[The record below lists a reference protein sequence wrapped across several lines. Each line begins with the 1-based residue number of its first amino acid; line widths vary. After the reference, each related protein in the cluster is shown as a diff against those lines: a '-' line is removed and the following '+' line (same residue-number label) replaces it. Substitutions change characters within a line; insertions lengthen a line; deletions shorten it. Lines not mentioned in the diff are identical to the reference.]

1 MPAVTSDTGLGT
13 TYERIALARL
23 LEALASRYSIESV
36 LEGPT
41 DGITGIRGLNSIPLA
56 QAGASVELVLRDPDE
71 LELARRVWK
80 RLGLGDRLSTRVA
93 QGERLS
99 TRVAEGDRPD
109 GDDRYD
115 LVWNFNSIPQVER
128 PGSLIA
134 EMCRLSRDLVLVFT
148 SNTWNY
154 GFPLHRLHHRAAK
167 EEWSHGNISM
177 MNTRKI
183 STLLSENGFRV
194 VERLLADV
202 PWWPDIDSP
211 IEEVAA
217 TFIPFLRGLS
227 SGSKRLERYTW
238 TADDLPYFEPER
250 REPLEAELGR
260 HFLIENARLFPLK
273 ALFAHHRGVLAR
285 REDAA

>member
-1 MPAVTSDTGLGT
+1 LGT

-23 LEALASRYSIESV
+23 LEALASRYAIESV

-71 LELARRVWK
+71 LELARRVWE

-93 QGERLS
+93 
-99 TRVAEGDRPD
+99 EGDRLD
-109 GDDRYD
+109 GGSGTYE
-115 LVWNFNSIPQVER
+115 LVWNFNSIPQVEM

-154 GFPLHRLHHRAAK
+154 GFPLHRLHHRAAN

-183 STLLSENGFRV
+183 STLLSESGFRV
-194 VERLLADV
+194 VERLLVDV

-238 TADDLPYFEPER
+238 TTDDLPYFEPER

-260 HFLIENARLFPLK
+260 HFLIENARFFPLK